1 MPKNFATKN
10 FLPSGQVKVFH
21 WKEEIRMSW
30 LLEKKSHLTPKV
42 SGELRVLS
50 YQQLMRE
57 METKQ
62 KVFLKK
68 ITP

>member
-1 MPKNFATKN
+1 
-10 FLPSGQVKVFH
+10 
-21 WKEEIRMSW
+21 MSW
-30 LLEKKSHLTPKV
+30 LLERKSHLTPKV

-68 ITP
+68 SHPDNETKGRYLVLASPFQG